1 MFQKIEIIIKY
12 DFNYIF
18 TFCLSQKYKIYV
30 KFKKCTALIDRV
42 HRRLSKS
49 SGFYELYTHI
59 VVVLLDFIV
68 YNMYKL
74 CI

>member
-18 TFCLSQKYKIYV
+18 TFCLYQNCKINV

-49 SGFYELYTHI
+49 YGFCELYTHI